1 MEGSEAF
8 VKYAITNSRNKN
20 SIVSVQEN
28 MYLLRERERE
38 GSRAVQKIKILDSII
53 LLEDVSWRHK

>member
-1 MEGSEAF
+1 
-8 VKYAITNSRNKN
+8 
-20 SIVSVQEN
+20 VQEN
-28 MYLLRERERE
+28 RYLLRERERERERE